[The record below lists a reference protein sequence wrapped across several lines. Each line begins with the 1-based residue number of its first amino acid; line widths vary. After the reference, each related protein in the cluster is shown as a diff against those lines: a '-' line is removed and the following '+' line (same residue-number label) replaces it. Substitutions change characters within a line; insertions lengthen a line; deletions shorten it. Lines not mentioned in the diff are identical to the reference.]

1 MMYYAQ
7 YTVLINGATWDS
19 HDYEF
24 EADSNEK
31 AVKIA
36 LDYEYKYIRI
46 CGDKTEELL
55 LDYIYDEN
63 GDEIEH

>member
-7 YTVLINGATWDS
+7 YTVLINGATWGS

-24 EADSNEK
+24 EADSNEE
-31 AVKIA
+31 ALKIA
-36 LDYEYKYIRI
+36 LDYESKYIRV

-63 GDEIEH
+63 GEEVEH